1 MASPYGLHGGVDH
14 RVYDHTSVLRFLEWR
29 FLGAPAEGPR
39 RAAGSRWWLTERDR
53 HANNIAASLVTHVEP
68 EVGFDLDASLPL
80 AVSTCA
86 AGLETPGADP
96 GTIPHGERLRD
107 LVTTRFAPSTGTPW
121 L

>member
-1 MASPYGLHGGVDH
+1 VSRREFLARDRLAGGAVH
-14 RVYDHTSVLRFLEWR
+14 R
-29 FLGAPAEGPR
+29 R
-39 RAAGSRWWLTERDR
+39 RDRGGAAGSRWWLTERDR
-53 HANNIAASLVTHVEP
+53 HANNVAASLVTHAEP

>member
-1 MASPYGLHGGVDH
+1 
-14 RVYDHTSVLRFLEWR
+14 
-29 FLGAPAEGPR
+29 
-39 RAAGSRWWLTERDR
+39 
-53 HANNIAASLVTHVEP
+53 
-68 EVGFDLDASLPL
+68 VGFDLDASLPL

-86 AGLETPGADP
+86 AGLESPGADP